1 MKLYYVGERNGMQ
14 GEERRTVTE
23 GTTDEF
29 L

>member
-14 GEERRTVTE
+14 GEERSTVTE